1 MKRTAFPN
9 AKKSAAGFSLL
20 EMVVALAI
28 MGISLSALYQAIG
41 GATRTVTVDEKMA
54 YAVELAR
61 SLVADHA
68 VVPSGGVQKNGGT
81 QSGFEWSVVALP
93 VDFPDDSLFPEGM
106 LQTLAVSVRWP
117 DGEKERA
124 FELNSVVAGSEE
136 AE

>member
-1 MKRTAFPN
+1 MSLSSSKN
-9 AKKSAAGFSLL
+9 LSAGFSLL

-68 VVPSGGVQKNGGT
+68 VVSSGGVQKGGST
-81 QSGFEWSVVALP
+81 QSGFVWSVISQP
-93 VDFPDDSLFPEGM
+93 VDFSDDSLFPEGM
-106 LQTLAVSVRWP
+106 LQELEVAVRWP
-117 DGEKERA
+117 DGEKERL
-124 FELNSVVAGSEE
+124 FKLNSVVAGSEDSE
-136 AE
+136 